1 MKLEDLPKILPGATI
16 RIKVRRKLHFVTI
29 KHEDREGHGAHRQLT
44 FATRRAVLS
53 LAPPP

>member
-1 MKLEDLPKILPGATI
+1 MRLEDLPRIVPGATI
-16 RIKVRRKLHFVTI
+16 RVKLIRKLNFVTI
-29 KHEDREGHGAHRQLT
+29 KHEGRVGYGTHKKLT